1 LRLLMSEVT
10 LTLFGYSEAWFL
22 LAYVFVA
29 QEQSRQDISKTES

>member
-22 LAYVFVA
+22 LAYVCCTRTQQTRHF
-29 QEQSRQDISKTES
+29 KN